1 MLRHLTKNLNL
12 QIQVL
17 MALLVVLTA
26 LPIGLLWHNST
37 ERVVHQTIE
46 HIYKHASQ
54 GVISH
59 LREFFTDAHQ
69 VYQHQ
74 DRIQKALNSKVQNR
88 ETLLNHLLTVLN
100 HHNEIDYFY
109 FANVDGGL
117 LSMGHQENNQYFLI
131 ETDSN
136 QAGNLNRFSSDH
148 DGHKGQLLETTT
160 NFDAREKAWF
170 QNAIDSNEPVWSNIY
185 AGAFDPTLLGI
196 TLSQAQR
203 DESGKLLGVWG
214 LDLTL
219 TTVVHELNK
228 SKLSQHGDV
237 VLYDKNQAI
246 LASTSPAHTPSNG
259 ELPAINQSTAPILD
273 SLIKADSNKG
283 NSLLLVDHN
292 GEQWAGFISDY
303 NIGQDHLVKI
313 AFYSPL
319 TDFAPELGASQ
330 RAAILLTAVLVLVAI
345 LLGKKAA
352 WQLHQPIQALTQ
364 AAEQISK
371 GRWGSQITITRD
383 DELGTLAK
391 SFNKMQ
397 RNLELTIHEL
407 DSQQQ
412 ETKRLNALLER
423 QNQELEARVKER
435 TQALSTANTKLQQMA
450 YFDGL
455 TGIANRRYFWQQ
467 LDEKCR
473 EQDGWLLIM
482 DIDNFKLINDAY
494 GHIEGDNILKHF
506 TATCQAVLP
515 ANCLFGR
522 IGGEEFAVWMADV
535 PRLEIEKITHQLLS
549 QLERHP
555 YTNDNNS
562 VMVSTSIGASRCT
575 SLPQKSYAV
584 ADRLLYQ
591 AKQEGKNRAVIEPTA
606 DDHEV

>member
-1 MLRHLTKNLNL
+1 MLKHLTKNLNL
-12 QIQVL
+12 HIQVL

-26 LPIGLLWHNST
+26 LPIGLLWHHST
-37 ERVVHQTIE
+37 ERVVHQTIA

-69 VYQHQ
+69 VYEHQ
-74 DRIQKALNSKVQNR
+74 SRIQKALNSTVQNR

-100 HHNEIDYFY
+100 HHSEIDYFY
-109 FANVDGGL
+109 FANADGEL
-117 LSMGHQENNQYFLI
+117 LSMGHQETTQYFLI
-131 ETDSN
+131 ESDAN
-136 QAGNLNRFSSDH
+136 QTGNLHRFSSDH
-148 DGHKGQLLETTT
+148 DGRKGQLLETTA

-170 QNAIDSNEPVWSNIY
+170 QNAINSNKPVWSNIY
-185 AGAFDPTLLGI
+185 PGAFDPTLLGI
-196 TLSQAQR
+196 TLSKAQR
-203 DESGKLLGVWG
+203 DENGQLLGVWG

-219 TTVVHELNK
+219 NTVVHELNK

-237 VLYDKNQAI
+237 VLYYKNQVI
-246 LASTSPAHTPSNG
+246 LASTSPAHRPDGG
-259 ELPAINQSTAPILD
+259 ELATIDQTNAPILD
-273 SLIKADSNKG
+273 SLIKANNNKG

-292 GEQWAGFISDY
+292 GEQWAGFIRDY

-319 TDFAPELGASQ
+319 ADFAPELFASQ
-330 RAAILLTAVLVLVAI
+330 RAAILLTAVLVLLAI

-352 WQLHQPIQALTQ
+352 WHIHQPIQALTQ
-364 AAEQISK
+364 TAEQISQ
-371 GRWGSQITITRD
+371 GRWGNQITITRD

-412 ETKRLNALLER
+412 ETKRLNALLEH
-423 QNQELEARVKER
+423 QNQALEARVKER
-435 TQALSTANTKLQQMA
+435 TQALSSANAKLQEMA
-450 YFDGL
+450 YFDAL

-467 LDEKCR
+467 LDEKCKD
-473 EQDGWLLIM
+473 QDGWLLIL
-482 DIDNFKLINDAY
+482 DIDNFKLINDGY
-494 GHIEGDNILKHF
+494 GHLEGDNALRHF
-506 TATCQAVLP
+506 TAICQAVLP

-522 IGGEEFAVWMADV
+522 IGGEEFAVWMADM
-535 PRLEIEKITHQLLS
+535 PRAAIEKVTQQLLS
-549 QLERHP
+549 QLAHHP
-555 YTNDNNS
+555 YTNGKTS
-562 VMVSTSIGASRCT
+562 VVISTSIGASRCS

-584 ADRLLYQ
+584 ADKLLYQ
-591 AKQEGKNRAVIEPTA
+591 AKQEGKNRAVIEPIA
-606 DDHEV
+606 DSLAP